1 MLKSPIKFVSGNEH
15 RIALTD
21 TADNRNAMPTMSTG
35 GKPKYLAVC
44 HDGDSGA
51 GLTVNVLCSATTAGA
66 VGIITKGTGF
76 MVPQHEVVIF
86 NVTGESYYSVIAS
99 AAGPVDITLVPL
111 ENF

>member
-1 MLKSPIKFVSGNEH
+1 MLKSPIKFVSANEH

-51 GLTVNVLCSATTAGA
+51 GLTVNIVFAAQDGDVASVVSSA
-66 VGIITKGTGF
+66 TGF